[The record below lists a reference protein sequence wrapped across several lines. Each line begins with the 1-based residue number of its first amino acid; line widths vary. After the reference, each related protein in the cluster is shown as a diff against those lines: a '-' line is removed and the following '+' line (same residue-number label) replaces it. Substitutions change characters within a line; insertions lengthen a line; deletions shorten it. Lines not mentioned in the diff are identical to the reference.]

1 MNNFQILGNIVK
13 DPEVR
18 GGNGNGSFTT
28 FSVAVNDGFG
38 DKKKVY
44 FLECAAGGKTG
55 ENIAKFFKK
64 GKQGIFEGKLYTAK
78 NKQSGF
84 NEIRLSV
91 FRFHF
96 TSDGGGGN
104 GGNGGGGSNGYNNN
118 NGGGN
123 GNNQNNGGNNNN
135 NNGGNGGYNNNNNG
149 GQGNTGGQNQGDSQG
164 GGYGGSQQGPVDDI
178 PF

>member
-104 GGNGGGGSNGYNNN
+104 GGNGGNNN
-118 NGGGN
+118 NGGGGN
-123 GNNQNNGGNNNN
+123 GYNNNNGGNNNN

-149 GQGNTGGQNQGDSQG
+149 GQGNNGGQNQGDSQG

>member
-1 MNNFQILGNIVK
+1 VK

-84 NEIRLSV
+84 NEVRLSV
-91 FRFHF
+91 YKFHF
-96 TSDGGGGN
+96 TSDGSGGN
-104 GGNGGGGSNGYNNN
+104 G
-118 NGGGN
+118 
-123 GNNQNNGGNNNN
+123 GNNQNNGG
-135 NNGGNGGYNNNNNG
+135 GYNNNNNNQNNG
-149 GQGNTGGQNQGDSQG
+149 GG
-164 GGYGGSQQGPVDDI
+164 GGYSNNNQNNQNQNNGNNSNQNNNNNQNQNDGGGHGGSQQAPVDDI

>member
-1 MNNFQILGNIVK
+1 MNNFQILGNVVK

-44 FLECAAGGKTG
+44 FLECASGGKTG

-104 GGNGGGGSNGYNNN
+104 GGNNNNNNNNN
-118 NGGGN
+118 NGGG
-123 GNNQNNGGNNNN
+123 GYGGNNGGNQNN

-149 GQGNTGGQNQGDSQG
+149 GQGNNGGQNQGDNQG
-164 GGYGGSQQGPVDDI
+164 GGYGGQGQGPVDDI

>member
-1 MNNFQILGNIVK
+1 MNMFALMGNIVK

-28 FSVAVNDGFG
+28 FSIAVNDGFG

-44 FLECAAGGKTG
+44 FMECAAGGKTG

-64 GKQGIFEGKLYTAK
+64 GKQIIVEGKLYTAK

-104 GGNGGGGSNGYNNN
+104 GGNGGNNN
-118 NGGGN
+118 NGGGGN
-123 GNNQNNGGNNNN
+123 GYNNNNGGNNNN

-149 GQGNTGGQNQGDSQG
+149 GQGNNGGQNQGDSQG